1 MIPFNYNVI
10 AFKNCKKKRL
20 SKLGDNFF
28 PTPAQFARSRDKI
41 NSILRE
47 KACENIHFLRKY
59 ISFPYSRAMLFL
71 S

>member
-41 NSILRE
+41 NSIL
-47 KACENIHFLRKY
+47 
-59 ISFPYSRAMLFL
+59 
-71 S
+71 